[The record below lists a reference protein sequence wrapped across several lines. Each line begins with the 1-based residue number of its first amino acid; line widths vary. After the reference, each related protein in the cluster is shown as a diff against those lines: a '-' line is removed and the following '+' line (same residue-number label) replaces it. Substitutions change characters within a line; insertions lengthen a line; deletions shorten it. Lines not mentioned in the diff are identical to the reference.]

1 VKGVKK
7 KEKSVKKFIKQF
19 IIYKPKTSNMS
30 TYKIDAAHS
39 EITFKVKHLMI
50 TNVTGSFTKFDAT
63 MESAAADFSDAKISF
78 EADVNSIST
87 NNADRDGHL
96 KSDDFFSAEKFPTL
110 NFKSTSFKSNGGSD
124 YTLTGD
130 LTIRDV
136 TKSVSFPVEYGGTA
150 TDPYGQVKS
159 GFEIA
164 GKFNRSDFGLTWSAV
179 TEAGGVMVSDEVKL
193 HLSVQ
198 MIKQA

>member
-1 VKGVKK
+1 
-7 KEKSVKKFIKQF
+7 
-19 IIYKPKTSNMS
+19 MS

-50 TNVTGSFTKFDAT
+50 TNVTGNFTKFDAS

-110 NFKSTSFKSNGGSD
+110 SFTSTSFKNNGGSD

-193 HLSVQ
+193 HLNVQ